1 MVPPLTMER
10 MQIVLLILRTG
21 MGLNKTE
28 GPLCSW
34 RCGEEKADI
43 DSSVVCYVGTMV
55 AKTITG
61 A

>member
-1 MVPPLTMER
+1 MER

-21 MGLNKTE
+21 VGLNKTE